1 MSAERLDPRAFA
13 QKLNEWAR
21 GTMIGAHGT
30 RFISAGE
37 GKARAELAFKP
48 ELTQLTGRFHAGAII
63 AFADETATAAAM
75 WEANPTGELKP
86 ELFPLTIQLSVN
98 LVGNAGQGTLTAEA
112 EIIHRGRTTLVVEVK
127 VRDERGKLIATLV
140 ATQIAPT
147 PPASPRNANTHA

>member
-1 MSAERLDPRAFA
+1 MSAEQLDPSAFA

-37 GKARAELAFKP
+37 GKAWAELAF
-48 ELTQLTGRFHAGAII
+48 
-63 AFADETATAAAM
+63 
-75 WEANPTGELKP
+75 KP

-127 VRDERGKLIATLV
+127 VRDQQGKLIATLV
-140 ATQIAPT
+140 ATQLAPT
-147 PPASPRNANTHA
+147 LPR

>member
-1 MSAERLDPRAFA
+1 MMEALDPHAFA
-13 QKLNEWAR
+13 QRLNELAR

-30 RFISAGE
+30 RFITVGE
-37 GKARAELAFKP
+37 GRARSELGFKP

-63 AFADETATAAAM
+63 AFADETATAASM
-75 WEANPTGELKP
+75 WEINPTGELKP

-127 VRDERGKLIATLV
+127 VRDDRGRLIATLV
-140 ATQIAPT
+140 ATQLAPT
-147 PPASPRNANTHA
+147 PPR

>member
-13 QKLNEWAR
+13 ENLNEWGR

-37 GKARAELAFKP
+37 GRALAEL
-48 ELTQLTGRFHAGAII
+48 RFR
-63 AFADETATAAAM
+63 
-75 WEANPTGELKP
+75 P

-98 LVGNAGQGTLTAEA
+98 LVGNAGQGTLTAEV
-112 EIIHRGRTTLVVEVK
+112 EIIHRGRTTLVVQVK
-127 VRDERGKLIATLV
+127 VKDGRGKLIPTLI

-147 PPASPRNANTHA
+147 LPGR

>member
-13 QKLNEWAR
+13 EKLNEWGR

-37 GKARAELAFKP
+37 GRALAELRFKP

-63 AFADETATAAAM
+63 AFADETATAASM
-75 WEANPTGELKP
+75 WETNPTGELKP

-112 EIIHRGRTTLVVEVK
+112 EIIHRGRTTLVVQVK
-127 VRDERGKLIATLV
+127 VKDDRGKLIATLI

-147 PPASPRNANTHA
+147 TRAT